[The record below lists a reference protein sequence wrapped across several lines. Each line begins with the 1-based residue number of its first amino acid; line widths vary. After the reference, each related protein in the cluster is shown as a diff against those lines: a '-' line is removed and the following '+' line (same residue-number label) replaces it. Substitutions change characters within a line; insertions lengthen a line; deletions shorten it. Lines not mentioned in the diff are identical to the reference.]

1 MSSMDPLFKASNGTV
16 DTLLFSYNIGSE
28 TGAACCVAADLRPV
42 SALNVTHLLSSDVTN
57 VTAEPG
63 RDATLPCTGS
73 VHTDILTVEWR
84 RAEEI
89 VCVNTRPESSA
100 QCENEALPSLQN
112 RVQLSS
118 GSKERDVSL
127 VLNNVTNEDDGTY
140 ECYVQH
146 TIVGGNHRE
155 RPDEMTLL
163 CTVHL
168 QVEPALP
175 CTGSVH
181 TDILTVEWRRAEE
194 IVCVNTRPESSAQCE
209 NEALPSFQNRV
220 QLSSGSKERDVSLVL
235 NNVTNEDD
243 GTYKCYVQHNNV
255 GGNHRERPDE
265 MTLLCTV
272 HLQVEPGG
280 SEPGGQETAQI

>member
-1 MSSMDPLFKASNGTV
+1 MSECWI
-16 DTLLFSYNIGSE
+16 LLFSV
-28 TGAACCVAADLRPV
+28 CFLV
-42 SALNVTHLLSSDVTN
+42 SASEHVTN

-63 RDATLPCTGS
+63 RVATLPCTGS

-100 QCENEALPSLQN
+100 HCENEALPSSGQK

-146 TIVGGNHRE
+146 
-155 RPDEMTLL
+155 
-163 CTVHL
+163 
-168 QVEPALP
+168 
-175 CTGSVH
+175 
-181 TDILTVEWRRAEE
+181 
-194 IVCVNTRPESSAQCE
+194 
-209 NEALPSFQNRV
+209 
-220 QLSSGSKERDVSLVL
+220 
-235 NNVTNEDD
+235 
-243 GTYKCYVQHNNV
+243 NNV
-255 GGNHRERPDE
+255 GGNHRPDE

-272 HLQVEPGG
+272 HLQVEPGDTAQEIEGGVNEDGGNKSGTSVALIVGVVFAAAAAAAAGVAGVLIYKNRNKG
-280 SEPGGQETAQI
+280 SELRYKRAASAEEEKLLGSSK